1 MNGIRIKLIVAGIV
15 LAGAVS
21 YLAFAG
27 VKSGWVYMVDVDQFL
42 ADEQFRSQRV
52 RIHGTVG
59 AEELVI
65 SRAGLTASFRLH
77 GKGPAGAGTAK
88 SLAVVYRGN
97 VPELFGAD
105 KSVVVEGRC
114 DASGVFQADL
124 LMTKCASKYEPNSPH
139 AENGQ

>member
-1 MNGIRIKLIVAGIV
+1 MNRIRTKLIVAGLV

-27 VKSGWVYMVDVDQFL
+27 VKSGWVYMVEVEQYL

-59 AEELVI
+59 GEELVI

-77 GKGPAGAGTAK
+77 GTGGAAER
-88 SLAVVYRGN
+88 SLPVVYRGN
-97 VPELFGAD
+97 VPEMFGAE

-114 DASGVFQADL
+114 DASGVFQADV